1 MGYRLLRS
9 VNECGSS
16 RYKMMADNILLSIVL
31 ITFILLVATLVI
43 WLQNR
48 ALRKQIAMLGEFCRS
63 SEVEAK
69 ARLEHLQEN
78 INLNISHF
86 SESLERQLRFMNDN
100 QHKGMTGLSSQVSS
114 YLKLNEEKL
123 EKVRQTVAQQ
133 LHNIQQDNAAK
144 LEKMRHTVE
153 EKLHDT
159 LEKRLGDSFKLVS
172 DRLEIVHKG
181 LGEMQNLAS
190 GVGDLKRVLTNVKT
204 RGVWG
209 EVQLENI
216 ITQLMTSG
224 QYAKNVK
231 VSPADNGRVEFAIKL
246 PSHDD
251 KLAQIW
257 LPIDAKFPVEDY
269 YKLVE
274 SNTQDPLEIEKL
286 SKNLET
292 SIKKQAKLI
301 NDKYIQPPYTT
312 NFAIMFLPIEA
323 LYAEVLKRPGLIEK
337 LQQDYRVVITSPTT
351 LSAILNSLQMGFK
364 TIAIEQRTS
373 EIWKILGSV
382 KTEFVKFSDLLEKT
396 KTKLDQASKVIGDV
410 QTKSNKIQRELREV
424 ESLDGNNDNDDN
436 PLIEEGLN

>member
-1 MGYRLLRS
+1 ML
-9 VNECGSS
+9 
-16 RYKMMADNILLSIVL
+16 ADNILLSIVL
-31 ITFILLVATLVI
+31 INFILLVATLVI

-48 ALRKQIAMLGEFCRS
+48 ALRKQLAMLGEFCRS

-78 INLNISHF
+78 INLNVSHF

-312 NFAIMFLPIEA
+312 NFAVMFLPIEA

>member
-1 MGYRLLRS
+1 ML
-9 VNECGSS
+9 
-16 RYKMMADNILLSIVL
+16 ADNMVLIVVILSTVLLLSIL
-31 ITFILLVATLVI
+31 FI

-48 ALRKQIAMLGEFCRS
+48 ALRKQLAMLGEFCRS

-312 NFAIMFLPIEA
+312 NFAVMFLPIEA

>member
-16 RYKMMADNILLSIVL
+16 RYKMMADNIVLIVVILSTVLLLSIL
-31 ITFILLVATLVI
+31 FI